1 MVAELKQHVELRGD
15 DPYDAIIRNT
25 NLKAALVAQFALGW
39 GIDEAVENYN
49 LSPAEIYAAL
59 AFYHDNLEGIRQH
72 EKDIEQQ
79 FVYLREDSSKHL
91 ENLKQRQRNMKNKDN

>member
-1 MVAELKQHVELRGD
+1 MVAELKQHVKLSGD
-15 DPYDAIIRNT
+15 DPYYAVIKGT
-25 NLKAALVAQFALGW
+25 NLKATLVAQFALGW
-39 GIDEAVENYN
+39 GVDEAVENYN

-79 FVYLREDSSKHL
+79 FGHLREESSKRL
-91 ENLKQRQRNMKNKDN
+91 ESL